1 MQTRTVLQPPADV
14 PSSPI
19 KELQRPDLTYAD
31 KLLREI
37 LNEVHDPRDI
47 DSILNQASSS
57 ADLIGVDPGARKTP
71 PTRELIL
78 DIDREGRT
86 IQSLPSVVTLIDI
99 DQISDKKPQSLT

>member
-1 MQTRTVLQPPADV
+1 MQTRTVLQPPGDV
-14 PSSPI
+14 YSSPI

-99 DQISDKKPQSLT
+99 DQISDKKSQSLT